1 MPDCRACG
9 TVGGIPLENLGNAAH
24 CYCVSVHI
32 FAESVHYFRSRN
44 RPSSNMPVVQYIVK
58 MRTNSRDLFA
68 LNNRDNML
76 PIVITKNKWQCTIT
90 LIDGNK

>member
-1 MPDCRACG
+1 
-9 TVGGIPLENLGNAAH
+9 
-24 CYCVSVHI
+24 
-32 FAESVHYFRSRN
+32 
-44 RPSSNMPVVQYIVK
+44 MPVVQYIVK